1 MEQDVLVKK
10 LSPFRRRVRFVLTWR
25 YGAVGGA
32 VGTLLALLMDLGDWF
47 GRWEV
52 EPASIVLTVAVGAI
66 VGITYALLRSLP
78 MEVVAR
84 LIDRRAK
91 LKDRITTALLC
102 SETPFTEP
110 LREDALA
117 HLISVKPSQVFRFR
131 LTIWHGVFAGLF
143 VALLVSRFLPD
154 LPLPFL
160 SSFRQDRKEA
170 KQVVENIRRVLKPVI
185 EHAEEPEA
193 SRLERAIAQQLRE
206 LYKRAHQGRLSK
218 KEALLKA
225 EKLLAE
231 AEKLQSQSQKHL
243 RRVST
248 EVVTAAKTLQ
258 ESLKQK
264 AISSQ
269 MREMKALLERMREI
283 ERQLKLPDLTPMQ
296 RQLLEGEK
304 RLLQRTIN
312 AIGQLSQQEL
322 KQLEEV
328 LKRQRAQL
336 QQMLQSGLNT
346 QGQPLTPEERKF
358 LHQQLQNIQQ
368 QIRALQLSERAREF
382 LRKLMSDPNFQEA
395 MKLLAELQRQL
406 QNLQR
411 SQIPQI
417 SPEEL
422 ERMLKELEN
431 AIEELAKR
439 YGDDEKIRELARQI
453 LEAAKRLKEG
463 GTCRGS
469 GLGHRPHFGFG

>member
-1 MEQDVLVKK
+1 MKQDVLVKK

-47 GRWEV
+47 GKWEI
-52 EPASIVLTVAVGAI
+52 EPVSLVLTVAAGVI
-66 VGITYALLRSLP
+66 IGIAYALLRLLP
-78 MEVVAR
+78 VEVVAR
-84 LIDRRAK
+84 LIDWRAE
-91 LKDRITTALLC
+91 LKDRVTTALLC

-117 HLISVKPSQVFRFR
+117 HLTSVKPSQVFRFR
-131 LTIWHGVFAGLF
+131 LTIWHWVFASLF

-160 SSFRQDRKEA
+160 ASFRQDRKEA
-170 KQVVENIRRVLKPVI
+170 EQVVENIRRVLKPIV

-193 SRLERAIAQQLRE
+193 SRLEKAIAKQLRE
-206 LYKRAHQGRLSK
+206 LYRRAHQGRLSK

-231 AEKLQSQSQKHL
+231 AEKLQSQSQEHL

-264 AISSQ
+264 AMSSQ

-283 ERQLKLPDLTPMQ
+283 ERQLKLPDLTSMQ
-296 RQLLEGEK
+296 RQLLEEEK
-304 RLLQRTIN
+304 RLLQRTIS
-312 AIGQLSQQEL
+312 AMGQLSQQEL
-322 KQLEEV
+322 KQLMEA
-328 LKRQRAQL
+328 LKQQQAQL
-336 QQMLQSGLNT
+336 QQMIQSGLNA

-358 LHQQLQNIQQ
+358 FHQQLQNLQR
-368 QIRALQLSERAREF
+368 QIRALQLSEQAREF

-406 QNLQR
+406 QNLQQ
-411 SQIPQI
+411 SQTPQI

-422 ERMLKELEN
+422 ERMLKELEK

-439 YGDDEKIRELARQI
+439 FGDDEKIRELARQI
-453 LEAAKRLKEG
+453 LEAEKRLKEG
-463 GTCRGS
+463 GT
-469 GLGHRPHFGFG
+469 